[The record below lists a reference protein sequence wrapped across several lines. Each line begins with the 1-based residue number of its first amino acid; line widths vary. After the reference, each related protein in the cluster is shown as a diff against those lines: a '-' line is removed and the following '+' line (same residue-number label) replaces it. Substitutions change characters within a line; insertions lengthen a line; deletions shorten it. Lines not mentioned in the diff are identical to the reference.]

1 MTPGDSLQR
10 RRLRR
15 AERLL
20 ISTEWTVE
28 AIGMEVGFPR
38 APYFCR
44 VFRTYLGCSPG
55 EFRAESALR

>member
-44 VFRTYLGCSPG
+44 VFRTYLGCSRG